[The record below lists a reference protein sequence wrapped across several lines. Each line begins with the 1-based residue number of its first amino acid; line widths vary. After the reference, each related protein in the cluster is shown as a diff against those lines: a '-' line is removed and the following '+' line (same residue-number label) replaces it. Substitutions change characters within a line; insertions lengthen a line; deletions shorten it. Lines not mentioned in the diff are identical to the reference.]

1 MEEVKEEK
9 KVVTSKSSNMVIYIV
24 FVIILLVVA
33 GGAYLYGRGSVKPVV
48 LSAKTS
54 DQAGFQGP
62 PPSGPPSMK
71 GQKFSDT
78 SLYTQAVQIYPG
90 PISES
95 AKAILTGWNLK
106 TTNLSDG
113 SAQADLIPVG
123 SEATE
128 GDTMHSFVV
137 KPGYKLYFVDLNPS
151 DDKPG
156 MDENTHDDLGILV
169 DGSGIVQ

>member
-9 KVVTSKSSNMVIYIV
+9 KEVTTKSSNMAIYFV
-24 FVIILLVVA
+24 FVIVLLIVA
-33 GGAYLYGRGSVKPVV
+33 GGAYMYGKHSVKPVV

-54 DQAGFQGP
+54 GQADFQSP
-62 PPSGPPSMK
+62 PPSGLPNMK

-78 SLYTQAVQIYPG
+78 SLYDQAVQIYPG
-90 PISES
+90 TISES

-106 TTNLSDG
+106 TTNLPNG
-113 SAQADLIPVG
+113 SVQADLIPVG

-128 GDTMHSFVV
+128 GDTMHSFTV

-156 MDENTHDDLGILV
+156 MDVNTHDDLGILV
-169 DGSGIVQ
+169 DGNGIIQ